1 MTYFGSVLSFEIA
14 GGKPAA
20 TKLLSALRLIRPAV
34 TLGGTETLISHSAS
48 STHNSVDADT
58 KAKTGITDSLL
69 RLSVGL
75 EACVDIQRDL
85 ATALAQSN

>member
-1 MTYFGSVLSFEIA
+1 
-14 GGKPAA
+14 
-20 TKLLSALRLIRPAV
+20 LIRPAV

-58 KAKTGITDSLL
+58 KTKTGLTESLL

-75 EACVDIQRDL
+75 EACIDIQRDL
-85 ATALAQSN
+85 GTALAQAN

>member
-1 MTYFGSVLSFEIA
+1 MTVTFLPASVEFKVY
-14 GGKPAA
+14 GV
-20 TKLLSALRLIRPAV
+20 AV
-34 TLGGTETLISHSAS
+34 TIGGTETLISHSAS

-58 KAKTGITDSLL
+58 KAKTGLTESLL

-85 ATALAQSN
+85 ATAIAQAN

>member
-1 MTYFGSVLSFEIA
+1 
-14 GGKPAA
+14 
-20 TKLLSALRLIRPAV
+20 
-34 TLGGTETLISHSAS
+34 
-48 STHNSVDADT
+48 
-58 KAKTGITDSLL
+58 L